1 MVAMTLAAR
10 LVQARGELA
19 VAPEDEHG
27 SKAVTLARFSAYEVR
42 LVQFRQMSA
51 ANAFAFWMELF
62 DHNDGIAANGGGTND
77 FGEALA
83 FAEELVS
90 EAEELSKG

>member
-1 MVAMTLAAR
+1 MTLAAR

-19 VAPEDEHG
+19 VAPKDEHG

-42 LVQFRQMSA
+42 LVQFGQTSSA
-51 ANAFAFWMELF
+51 DAFAFWLELF
-62 DHNDGIAANGGGTND
+62 DHNDGIAVNGGGTND
-77 FGEALA
+77 FGETLA

-90 EAEELSKG
+90 QAEELSKG